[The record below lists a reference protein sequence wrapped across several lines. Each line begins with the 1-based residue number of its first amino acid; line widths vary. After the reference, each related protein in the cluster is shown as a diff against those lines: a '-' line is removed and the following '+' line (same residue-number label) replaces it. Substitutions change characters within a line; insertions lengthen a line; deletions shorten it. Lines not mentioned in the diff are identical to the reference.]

1 MHYAERSEETL
12 FFLGRDPSK
21 VFSTFKNDSVCIGR
35 GTNLPSTVQS
45 LEKLVTLQSH
55 ILVSFQQITL
65 TLGNLANFKALFLTD
80 FH

>member
-1 MHYAERSEETL
+1 MT
-12 FFLGRDPSK
+12 
-21 VFSTFKNDSVCIGR
+21 VFVWKGEKTWPPPYKR
-35 GTNLPSTVQS
+35 

-65 TLGNLANFKALFLTD
+65 TLGNLANLKALFLAD

>member
-1 MHYAERSEETL
+1 MT
-12 FFLGRDPSK
+12 
-21 VFSTFKNDSVCIGR
+21 VFVWEG
-35 GTNLPSTVQS
+35 VQTCPPLYKH

-65 TLGNLANFKALFLTD
+65 TLGNLANFKALSLAD

>member
-1 MHYAERSEETL
+1 MTVFVSEREKTCHPL
-12 FFLGRDPSK
+12 YKR
-21 VFSTFKNDSVCIGR
+21 
-35 GTNLPSTVQS
+35 

-65 TLGNLANFKALFLTD
+65 TLGNLANFKALFLAD